1 MISAPQGDCKHMGH
15 VGMDGA
21 YFGDISFLG
30 GKVIIELLFTTGL
43 LDVRFSL
50 IYIFQSWNSFTNAY
64 SCCVTNVFGLYC
76 FKYFKLLKLACKTVA
91 LYVEKYHKFVL
102 LLAKFIDLCI

>member
-30 GKVIIELLFTTGL
+30 GKVKPSYFLQQGL
-43 LDVRFSL
+43 EMLDFP
-50 IYIFQSWNSFTNAY
+50 
-64 SCCVTNVFGLYC
+64 
-76 FKYFKLLKLACKTVA
+76 
-91 LYVEKYHKFVL
+91 
-102 LLAKFIDLCI
+102 